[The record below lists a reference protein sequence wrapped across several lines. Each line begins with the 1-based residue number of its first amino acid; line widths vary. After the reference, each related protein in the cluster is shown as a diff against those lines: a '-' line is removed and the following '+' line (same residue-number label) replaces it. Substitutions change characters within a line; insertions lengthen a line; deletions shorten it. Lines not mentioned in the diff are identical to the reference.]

1 MSKTGEHV
9 QRAIDRS
16 ELNRLEA
23 EGEAGYD
30 QMYEAHNYR
39 DAKDAWDQC
48 SVNLYRAIEEAKRLG
63 LTRMPSVYL
72 LGGIIATPCGLA
84 SFAALF
90 E

>member
-9 QRAIDRS
+9 QHAIDRS

-48 SVNLYRAIEEAKRLG
+48 SVNLYRAMEEAKRFG
-63 LTRMPSVYL
+63 LTSDAERLSARWDHCHAVW
-72 LGGIIATPCGLA
+72 ANQFRSA
-84 SFAALF
+84 F
-90 E
+90 

>member
-9 QRAIDRS
+9 PHAIDCR

-23 EGEAGYD
+23 EGESGYD

-39 DAKDAWDQC
+39 DAKDAWDRC

-63 LTRMPSVYL
+63 LTADAERLSARWDHCHAVWASQFRSV
-72 LGGIIATPCGLA
+72 
-84 SFAALF
+84 F
-90 E
+90 